1 MKKITG
7 KNVSE
12 TREVLKSGI
21 IEGIGG
27 IFELTQIGSSEYAIA
42 VDTDM
47 GVRYVKLNI
56 TVADM
61 KGTKTTKP
69 FNLEEKVAEYNEKL
83 ETALT
88 KKLTQKV
95 NKN

>member
-12 TREVLKSGI
+12 TREALKSDI

-83 ETALT
+83 EAAIT

>member
-12 TREVLKSGI
+12 TREILKSGI
-21 IEGIGG
+21 VEEIGG

-69 FNLEEKVAEYNEKL
+69 FNLEEKLAEYNEKL
-83 ETALT
+83 EAAIT
-88 KKLTQKV
+88 KKLTQKA

>member
-12 TREVLKSGI
+12 TREILKSDI
-21 IEGIGG
+21 VEGIGG

-61 KGTKTTKP
+61 KGKKTTKP

-83 ETALT
+83 EAAIT
-88 KKLTQKV
+88 KKLTQKA